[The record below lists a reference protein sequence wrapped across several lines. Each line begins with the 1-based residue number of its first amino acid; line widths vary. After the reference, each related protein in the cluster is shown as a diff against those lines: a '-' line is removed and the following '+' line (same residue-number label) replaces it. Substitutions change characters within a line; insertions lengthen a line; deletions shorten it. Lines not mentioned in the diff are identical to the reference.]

1 VRGPILCFFG
11 PPGTGKTS
19 IGRSIANSL
28 GRKFVRV
35 SLGGVKDEAEI
46 RGHRRTYVGAL
57 PGRIIQGIHTA
68 GAKDPVFMLDEI
80 DKIGQDFRG
89 DPSSALLEAL
99 DPEQNFSF
107 SDNYLEVPFDLSDV
121 IFITTANRLDT
132 IPPALR
138 DRLEIMEFSGY
149 TEEEKLSIAKKFL
162 LPKLFEQHGLKTNQ
176 LGIGDNMVM
185 DVIRKHTGEA
195 GVRELERKLSGIF
208 RKVTRKVVEGGKAEK
223 VIVTPKVLHQYL
235 GPERYAH
242 QSIEKQDEIGV
253 ATGLAWTPVGGEVLS
268 VEATKMPGKGKL
280 IITGRL
286 GGVMRESVQAALSY
300 VRSNAEKWGIKSD
313 FYQED
318 IHVHLPAGA
327 IPKDGPSAGVTM
339 ITAIVSLLTG
349 RAVRKDVAMTGE
361 ITLRGKVLGIGGLRE
376 KILAAHRAGL
386 KTVLVPDENKKDLE
400 DIPEKIKKTIKIVF
414 IKTVDELLNIALKS
428 LIIKRAKAVHLPKIN
443 QNYPGMTA

>member
-1 VRGPILCFFG
+1 
-11 PPGTGKTS
+11 
-19 IGRSIANSL
+19 
-28 GRKFVRV
+28 
-35 SLGGVKDEAEI
+35 
-46 RGHRRTYVGAL
+46 
-57 PGRIIQGIHTA
+57 
-68 GAKDPVFMLDEI
+68 
-80 DKIGQDFRG
+80 
-89 DPSSALLEAL
+89 
-99 DPEQNFSF
+99 
-107 SDNYLEVPFDLSDV
+107 
-121 IFITTANRLDT
+121 
-132 IPPALR
+132 
-138 DRLEIMEFSGY
+138 
-149 TEEEKLSIAKKFL
+149 
-162 LPKLFEQHGLKTNQ
+162 
-176 LGIGDNMVM
+176 
-185 DVIRKHTGEA
+185 
-195 GVRELERKLSGIF
+195 
-208 RKVTRKVVEGGKAEK
+208 VTRKVVEGGKAEK